1 MKDLL
6 KEALADAKTL
16 KDTALL
22 NAKEAL
28 EETFNSKIQSML
40 AAKLSEELEEDEE
53 VVEEADEMEE
63 EMEVEEAV
71 EEEETIDETEE
82 VEEAA
87 EEVEETTDEV
97 IEEEE
102 LDIDAILASLE
113 EMVDEEEEM
122 EEAIEEA
129 EETTDEEVEEEA
141 IEEVETI
148 NLEALLAE
156 LTEEEGEETV
166 EEEEVVEEGLM
177 DKLRSV
183 FGSVLGTFERENA
196 DLVAKAKAK
205 EVDAKDFMKEMNNWL
220 RSNKI
225 EAGFAQ
231 AARSLAD
238 EKYDLGLGL
247 GGSKTG
253 FGGTFESVELKEA
266 QTKVEELTSQINEM
280 NLLNAKLLYTNKLFK
295 DNALT
300 EEQKL
305 KVVEALDEATNA
317 KEAKLVY
324 NTLKES
330 LTPVFKKSLSEGVS
344 FASKATGTKSQQV
357 ITENADDKM
366 RARFQQIAGII
377 K

>member
-63 EMEVEEAV
+63 EMEVETV
-71 EEEETIDETEE
+71 EEEDKAEKVIDDAIEDAEAADAV
-82 VEEAA
+82 VEE
-87 EEVEETTDEV
+87 D
-97 IEEEE
+97 E

-156 LTEEEGEETV
+156 LTEEEGDETV
-166 EEEEVVEEGLM
+166 EEEVVEEGLL
-177 DKLRSV
+177 DQLRSV

-205 EVDAKDFMKEMNNWL
+205 EIDAKDFMKEMNNWL

-253 FGGTFESVELKEA
+253 FGGTFESEMKEA
-266 QTKVEELTSQINEM
+266 QAKVEELTSQINEM

-344 FASKATGTKSQQV
+344 FASKATGTKSQQMV
-357 ITENADDKM
+357 TENTGNDLM
-366 RARFQQIAGII
+366 RERFQKIAGII

>member
-16 KDTALL
+16 RNTALL

-82 VEEAA
+82 VEE
-87 EEVEETTDEV
+87 TTDEV

-102 LDIDAILASLE
+102 LDIDSILASLE

-129 EETTDEEVEEEA
+129 EETTDEEVEETNEEVEEEA

-156 LTEEEGEETV
+156 LSEEEGEETV
-166 EEEEVVEEGLM
+166 EEEVVEEGLM

-220 RSNKI
+220 RSNDI

-266 QTKVEELTSQINEM
+266 QGKVEELTSQINEM

>member
-1 MKDLL
+1 M
-6 KEALADAKTL
+6 
-16 KDTALL
+16 
-22 NAKEAL
+22 
-28 EETFNSKIQSML
+28 
-40 AAKLSEELEEDEE
+40 
-53 VVEEADEMEE
+53 
-63 EMEVEEAV
+63 
-71 EEEETIDETEE
+71 
-82 VEEAA
+82 
-87 EEVEETTDEV
+87 
-97 IEEEE
+97 
-102 LDIDAILASLE
+102 
-113 EMVDEEEEM
+113 
-122 EEAIEEA
+122 
-129 EETTDEEVEEEA
+129 
-141 IEEVETI
+141 
-148 NLEALLAE
+148 
-156 LTEEEGEETV
+156 TEEEGEETV

-220 RSNKI
+220 RSNDI

-344 FASKATGTKSQQV
+344 FASKATGTRSQQV

-366 RARFQQIAGII
+366 RARFQKIAGII